1 MHYNDATTSAKKAFS
16 LVKNDKILSKN
27 IMGAFYIPE
36 LVFCVSETFI
46 TLSTANVHA
55 TVGEA
60 CKTMNMLGMT
70 NTKTGARDYYN
81 IEGAIEFA
89 SDYTKIVKHV
99 DGFDALIRFIEDP
112 ETRALKRDIIECG
125 AQIRNLSSKSKK
137 RSQLERQR
145 KDMIDAFRARYYDL
159 GDRKVTSIKTFL
171 SVVNKEIVKAK
182 AMFLSYSDPFEKY
195 RALLFEYAHTL
206 GHGVEAFC
214 NLAYTMAR
222 QRGIEVPEDAI
233 RLHGQCVGMA
243 VLWAGQMS
251 FDLGELKGDGFALH
265 QGFVY
270 LFNRHG
276 GFDFSPVR
284 RLFDTLGI
292 SKEQFCEGVL
302 EVVRRDNKR
311 GYCKCSDESKSVD
324 QLVTGRPGKMMRSAN
339 FNAELRYLV
348 EVDED
353 WQKRVLGQ
361 AFDGYFDNV
370 ADIDEYGKLIFK
382 SRLKKSAPKKKL
394 RLTSASGEVGS
405 YIHKAVSSIYR

>member
-1 MHYNDATTSAKKAFS
+1 
-16 LVKNDKILSKN
+16 
-27 IMGAFYIPE
+27 MGAFYIPE

-70 NTKTGARDYYN
+70 NTKTGARDYFN

-99 DGFDALIRFIEDP
+99 NGFDALIEFIEDP
-112 ETRALKRDIIECG
+112 ETRSLKRDIIDIG
-125 AQIRNLSSKSKK
+125 KKIRVAKGKK
-137 RSQLERQR
+137 RDALERER
-145 KDMIDAFRARYYDL
+145 KHLIGSFRARYYDL
-159 GDRKVTSIKTFL
+159 GESKVSSIKTFL

-222 QRGIEVPEDAI
+222 QQGIEVPEEAI

-276 GFDFSPVR
+276 GFDFTPVR
-284 RLFDTLGI
+284 ELFDTLCI
-292 SKEQFCEGVL
+292 TKEQFCEGVL

-311 GYCKCSDESKSVD
+311 GYCKCSDPTKSVD
-324 QLVTGRPGKMMRSAN
+324 QLLTGRPGKMMRSAN

-353 WQKRVLGQ
+353 WQKSVLGQ
-361 AFDGYFDNV
+361 AFDGHFDNV
-370 ADIDEYGKLIFK
+370 ADIDENGRLVFK
-382 SRLKKSAPKKKL
+382 ARRKKQVQKKL
-394 RLTSASGEVGS
+394 RLTAESGEVGS
-405 YIHKAVSSIYR
+405 YIHRAVSNIYR

>member
-125 AQIRNLSSKSKK
+125 TQIRNLSSKSKK

-214 NLAYTMAR
+214 NLAY
-222 QRGIEVPEDAI
+222 V
-233 RLHGQCVGMA
+233 
-243 VLWAGQMS
+243 
-251 FDLGELKGDGFALH
+251 
-265 QGFVY
+265 
-270 LFNRHG
+270 
-276 GFDFSPVR
+276 
-284 RLFDTLGI
+284 
-292 SKEQFCEGVL
+292 
-302 EVVRRDNKR
+302 
-311 GYCKCSDESKSVD
+311 
-324 QLVTGRPGKMMRSAN
+324 
-339 FNAELRYLV
+339 
-348 EVDED
+348 
-353 WQKRVLGQ
+353 
-361 AFDGYFDNV
+361 
-370 ADIDEYGKLIFK
+370 
-382 SRLKKSAPKKKL
+382 
-394 RLTSASGEVGS
+394 
-405 YIHKAVSSIYR
+405 